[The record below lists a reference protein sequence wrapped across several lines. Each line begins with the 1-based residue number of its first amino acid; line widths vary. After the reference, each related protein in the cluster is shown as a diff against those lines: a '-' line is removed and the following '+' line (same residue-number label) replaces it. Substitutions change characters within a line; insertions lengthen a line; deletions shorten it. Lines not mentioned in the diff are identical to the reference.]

1 MKLFSPSISFNIF
14 LGIANKHFYH
24 KLKGKVL
31 KNQISYVFQL
41 KFHQEFKKKAD
52 PKS

>member
-24 KLKGKVL
+24 KLKGSFKESNFL
-31 KNQISYVFQL
+31 RISI
-41 KFHQEFKKKAD
+41 EI
-52 PKS
+52 PPGI